1 MNGLTSAG
9 CSAGG
14 LRVVAEGTIDPI
26 DAVTE
31 EYTVTLPAPADYLL
45 YTTTYSGS
53 NSALATYLI
62 PRNWEGKLAAGR
74 VTLAADGM
82 SIVMYIGSPTQVAI
96 TYFAL
101 TI

>member
-9 CSAGG
+9 GSAGG

-31 EYTVTLPAPADYLL
+31 EYTVSLPAPADYLL
-45 YTTTYSGS
+45 YTTTFSGS
-53 NSALATYLI
+53 NSSLATYLI
-62 PRNWEGKLAAGR
+62 PRNWEGKLATGR

-82 SIVMYIGSPTQVAI
+82 SIVMDIGAPTQVAI

-101 TI
+101 AI